1 MDDDTFAWYLKY
13 HFATCEREDLFG
25 VTSHALDIFQNT
37 DKGGK

>member
-25 VTSHALDIFQNT
+25 VTSHVLDIFQNT